1 MVYYLIAAY
10 ASSLGGIGTIVG
22 SGTNL
27 TLKGFLE
34 KYAHIINDKL
44 CKTHFRYRSKISQN
58 IRTKNYIRDIRT
70 RMYTHT
76 HIAKSIKNRF

>member
-1 MVYYLIAAY
+1 MVYYLVASY

-34 KYAHIINDKL
+34 KYVHIANFAKHIIFTVIVARYF
-44 CKTHFRYRSKISQN
+44 KTFMCAEELYDIQYMYNMHI
-58 IRTKNYIRDIRT
+58 YI
-70 RMYTHT
+70 
-76 HIAKSIKNRF
+76 

>member
-1 MVYYLIAAY
+1 MVYYLVAAY

-34 KYAHIINDKL
+34 KYVQRKSKGNITLIVRQIFQL
-44 CKTHFRYRSKISQN
+44 CWLTSE
-58 IRTKNYIRDIRT
+58 
-70 RMYTHT
+70 
-76 HIAKSIKNRF
+76 